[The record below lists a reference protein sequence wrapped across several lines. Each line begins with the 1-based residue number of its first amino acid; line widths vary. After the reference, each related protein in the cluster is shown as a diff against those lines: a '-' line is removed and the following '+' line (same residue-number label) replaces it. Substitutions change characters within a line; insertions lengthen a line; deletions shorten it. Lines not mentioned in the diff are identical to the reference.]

1 MTSTAALILKL
12 LILVNGTICPGRQ
25 AGGNSTGVCSWREEN
40 VTISECRQ
48 MLHLWYRRRLFNFC
62 RVTLN
67 HNVDDR
73 GSVWTR
79 FVLEGTVNQMFGI
92 KATDGQWFF
101 MQPVRNDLRLI
112 RDDYPNNVS
121 LSDNRV
127 FIIRYA
133 TSRDILIHHRN
144 TDTYLS
150 HRSNEITSQ
159 ARLVERKSLATPMC
173 FRLPPN
179 RIV

>member
-1 MTSTAALILKL
+1 MI
-12 LILVNGTICPGRQ
+12 GTICPGRQ
-25 AGGNSTGVCSWREEN
+25 AGGTSTGVCSWHEEN
-40 VTISECRQ
+40 VAISECRQ
-48 MLHLWYRRRLFNFC
+48 MLHLWYRRRLRNSS
-62 RVTLN
+62 RVTFN

-79 FVLEGTVNQMFGI
+79 FMSEGRENQMFGI

-112 RDDYPNNVS
+112 RDDDPNNVL

-127 FIIRYA
+127 FIVRRQAASQKYFIR
-133 TSRDILIHHRN
+133 HRN

-150 HRSNEITSQ
+150 LNATTSLVT
-159 ARLVERKSLATPMC
+159 LVEDVRLATPMC
-173 FRLPPN
+173 FRVTL
-179 RIV
+179 